1 MIVINPR
8 IVLASVISLLVL
20 SACNSDQQAKSSTP
34 AAKEAVE
41 ATVNGIAISKSRVDL
56 IAKQS
61 ANAGQPDSPEV
72 RKSIIDQL
80 IVQTLVADEAVKKG
94 LDKSQEFREQV
105 DLLRQSALADAYVQN
120 FIKTNSVSDEM
131 LKAEYERIKGSI
143 GNEYKARHILVKT
156 DAEARDIIAKLQK
169 DPASFAKLAQE
180 KSSDTASKAKGGD
193 LGWFDPRRMAPEFGA
208 AVKALE
214 KGKISEEPVVT
225 SFGYHVI
232 LLEDSRPIEPP
243 PLEGIKTGLTQQIQ
257 QQNLMKHLDDLKAK
271 AKIEMSKGPEAET
284 KKPEADQAPV
294 VPAK

>member
-20 SACNSDQQAKSSTP
+20 SACNSDQQAKPATP

-61 ANAGQPDSPEV
+61 ADAGQPDSPDV

-80 IVQTLVADEAVKKG
+80 IVQTLVVDEAIKKG
-94 LDKSQEFREQV
+94 LDKSQEVREQI
-105 DLLRQSALADAYVQN
+105 DLMRQSALADAYVQD

-131 LKAEYERIKGSI
+131 LKTEYERFKGTI
-143 GNEYKARHILVKT
+143 GDEYRARHILVKT
-156 DAEARDIIAKLQK
+156 DAEARAIIAELQK

-214 KGKISEEPVVT
+214 KGKITEEPVVT

-243 PLEGIKTGLTQQIQ
+243 ALEGIKTVLTQQIQ
-257 QQNLMKHLDDLKAK
+257 QKNLMKHLDDLKAK
-271 AKIEMSKGPEAET
+271 AKIEMSKEPEAET